1 MMGRMMAKRR
11 PRPLPLRL
19 PVLLVGLAL
28 MAAVGVYTRAGG
40 PPRPVPA
47 PAPSDPVR
55 YAYHVVR
62 SYPHDPDAFTQG
74 LIFRDGYLFE
84 STGLNGQSRLRK
96 VRLETGEVVQETR
109 VAAEHFAEG
118 LTDWH
123 DNLVQLTWQSHVGF
137 VYDLSTFG
145 LRRSFAYPGE
155 GWGLTHDATRL
166 VLSDGSDTLRFLD
179 PATLREN
186 GHISVTDNGRPLDRL
201 NELEFIKGS
210 IYANVWQTDRI
221 VIIAPSDGHVSGWI
235 DLEGLRPPNDGRRQ
249 IDVLNGMAYDA
260 AGDRLFVTGKL
271 WPALFE
277 ITIGPA

>member
-221 VIIAPSDGHVSGWI
+221 VIIAPSDGHVTGWI